1 MLSIKGAGILGLLDE
16 KNLSA
21 DQRRRIVATAAA
33 LDLIAIV
40 VSHESSTHKLSDEM
54 AQLSKY
60 VDAIDAA
67 IQRARP

>member
-40 VSHESSTHKLSDEM
+40 VSPQSSTHKLSDEM